1 MKALIINRKIF
12 DDKHP
17 TVALCYYYLGNVYRH
32 LGQDSEA
39 KEYYEKAVI
48 IIKEKTFCDDFAD
61 VALIYINLGSD
72 F

>member
-12 DDKHP
+12 DDEHP
-17 TVALCYYYLGNVYRH
+17 TVALCYYNLGNVYSH

-39 KEYYEKAVI
+39 KEHYEKAL
-48 IIKEKTFCDDFAD
+48 IIKEKIFCDDFAD
-61 VALIYINLGSD
+61 VALIYINLESD